1 LNIVCTVPR
10 MMYWYVEPTLT
21 YSKCSLHMLSIL
33 QHVLAHH
40 MCHQQGVFLVLKL
53 SVDHLTVL

>member
-1 LNIVCTVPR
+1 
-10 MMYWYVEPTLT
+10 MMNWYVEPPLT
-21 YSKCSLHMLSIL
+21 CSKCSLHMLSIL

-40 MCHQQGVFLVLKL
+40 MCHRQGVFMVVVKL